1 MPLRDV
7 QDSDLLIFFEHQA
20 DPDAGRMAA
29 FVAREWSAF
38 MTHWRVKVLGDA
50 SAGKKTIV
58 GDTEKGPDGV
68 EELFFRFD
76 GPE

>member
-1 MPLRDV
+1 
-7 QDSDLLIFFEHQA
+7 
-20 DPDAGRMAA
+20 
-29 FVAREWSAF
+29 

-76 GPE
+76 GPG